1 KIFVELD
8 WRKQYTPL
16 MAVMAEHGSRF
27 GVKLRTGGVTP
38 DSIPPSR
45 TVAEFLLAAAGHKL
59 PMKATAGLHVPVP
72 NEDQETGVCMH
83 GFLNF
88 FCAGFLSFAGRG
100 DVVYITNVIEDFCY
114 DVFSFCERSM
124 HCG

>member
-1 KIFVELD
+1 MLTHRRTVGDSVRKTTADNRDMGTIDVFMRQIVDYAGLFPPASDFGARRKIFVELD

-16 MAVMAEHGSRF
+16 MAVMAEHSSRF

-72 NEDQETGVCMH
+72 NED
-83 GFLNF
+83 
-88 FCAGFLSFAGRG
+88 
-100 DVVYITNVIEDFCY
+100 
-114 DVFSFCERSM
+114 
-124 HCG
+124 